1 MAGART
7 SPAATIHRWQPK
19 DAHSQRIDVGPWPAG
34 KFRYAEQIHPETT
47 KTSTMTN
54 TRPRLQNLA
63 TSRSTGPLP
72 NNLDATRGAAQLG
85 IASQVWVHHD
95 VVDSYSELDPG
106 VGRNVVGAVLAVLD
120 CHLACGGS
128 FAGSEVLPVCLRRR
142 EDGQPV
148 EVDLLVRRL
157 RSSGRECLA
166 ITATGERSAE
176 L

>member
-1 MAGART
+1 MKNKSSRSQNLTTAP
-7 SPAATIHRWQPK
+7 PAA
-19 DAHSQRIDVGPWPAG
+19 A
-34 KFRYAEQIHPETT
+34 
-47 KTSTMTN
+47 
-54 TRPRLQNLA
+54 
-63 TSRSTGPLP
+63 LP
-72 NNLDATRGAAQLG
+72 GYLDASRGAAQLG
-85 IASQVWVHHD
+85 IASQVWVHHE
-95 VVDSYSELDPG
+95 VGDSYGELDPG
-106 VGRNVVGAVLAVLD
+106 VGRNLVGTVLAVLD

-142 EDGQPV
+142 EDSQPV

>member
-1 MAGART
+1 MNK
-7 SPAATIHRWQPK
+7 STI
-19 DAHSQRIDVGPWPAG
+19 I
-34 KFRYAEQIHPETT
+34 
-47 KTSTMTN
+47 N
-54 TRPRLQNLA
+54 TRSLLQNLTIA
-63 TSRSTGPLP
+63 PPTAPLP
-72 NNLDATRGAAQLG
+72 NNLDASRGAAQLG

-95 VVDSYSELDPG
+95 VVDSYGELDPG

-120 CHLACGGS
+120 CHLANGGS
-128 FAGSEVLPVCLRRR
+128 FAGSEILPVCLRRR
-142 EDGQPV
+142 EDNRPV